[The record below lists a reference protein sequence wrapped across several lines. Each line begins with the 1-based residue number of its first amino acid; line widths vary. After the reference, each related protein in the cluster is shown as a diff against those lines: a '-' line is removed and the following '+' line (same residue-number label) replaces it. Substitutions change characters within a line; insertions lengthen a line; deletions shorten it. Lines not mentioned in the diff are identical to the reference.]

1 MDEGDHGESYSG
13 EQESYVTAE
22 PDTYGTAGAGLPDR
36 RTGEGK
42 DTSGSAYSGD
52 KTVEK
57 PGYGSGYD
65 EYDTGGFGSG
75 KELPSGKPSGGAS
88 VIPGP
93 KPSGRGVIPSGRGV
107 IPKGGGTKGSKGTE
121 LIVSGEDKTS
131 LETDSDPEPEIETE
145 ETLPGPALPSVRR
158 GGITGTVRGYAE
170 LKPESIPGGL
180 TRWFTSMF
188 TGVPFCRDR
197 MGFRFMLKPDAWSDK
212 GSRQVIMYGLV
223 QEGFLYDG
231 SKVVVHGR
239 TSGSGS
245 IRANR
250 IDLITDDDALPTRVT
265 IMHQMPALLVWLC
278 TLALIALAYCAVQVG
293 IVIFNGIMQNIV
305 TIIVILVIVIW
316 LLSRLRR
323 RRRRRWWWF

>member
-1 MDEGDHGESYSG
+1 MPFTIDPKKVREAQQRFLKHPDSMDEKDLNNSDYSTQEES
-13 EQESYVTAE
+13 TALK
-22 PDTYGTAGAGLPDR
+22 PDPYDGR
-36 RTGEGK
+36 K
-42 DTSGSAYSGD
+42 DMFGGSH
-52 KTVEK
+52 T
-57 PGYGSGYD
+57 GSGTRDDSERDTAYD
-65 EYDTGGFGSG
+65 SGMDYGGFGSG
-75 KELPSGKPSGGAS
+75 RELPPPA
-88 VIPGP
+88 PAP
-93 KPSGRGVIPSGRGV
+93 TGRHDSLTGRR
-107 IPKGGGTKGSKGTE
+107 GGTKETGLTVTG
-121 LIVSGEDKTS
+121 GEETGLVDETTYS
-131 LETDSDPEPEIETE
+131 RLEDEREKTDS
-145 ETLPGPALPSVRR
+145 LPPVLIRDRR
-158 GGITGTVRGYAE
+158 NGYIGTVRGLGE

-197 MGFRFMLKPDAWSDK
+197 AGFRFMLKPDAWSDK

-245 IRANR
+245 IHANR

-265 IMHQMPALLVWLC
+265 IMHQMSALFVWLC

-293 IVIFNGIMQNIV
+293 IMIFNGIMQNIV
-305 TIIVILVIVIW
+305 AIIVILIIVVWI
-316 LLSRLRR
+316 LSRFRR